1 MLSSPVQPRQRIQY
15 LDVLRGFAITGVLFA
30 YVSWN
35 LGNEPLLAYTTIDNL
50 IDGVG
55 YFLVDSKCYTL
66 LACLFSV
73 GFVLHMNKRQDQAKG
88 LFIYRKRLLGLL
100 IIGWAH
106 AILLRNGDIL
116 APYAILT
123 FIVTFFYRASNRTIV
138 AAMII
143 AFFLEVLMP
152 VVWLW
157 MKLPVPERPP
167 NTNSAYLTE
176 NFAWVKYWY
185 LSSIFFWETTF
196 FLLLAGLLLGRI
208 FIQKKVRLSN
218 KQITAGAA
226 IGFIVG
232 TGSYLLLRFYSRQ
245 IGNFP
250 DIGNTFMIRSTAYH
264 LINLLHKLGMASGY
278 ASVFF
283 ILARNFR
290 LRILANLGRM
300 SLSNYILQAV
310 IVVPV
315 SLMLNLFDHITPI
328 IALIMIAG
336 IWILQ
341 VLFSDWWL
349 KHYSFGPM
357 EWVLRRFTYGR
368 SITRREED
376 HQTDLVPA
384 PVGIE

>member
-1 MLSSPVQPRQRIQY
+1 
-15 LDVLRGFAITGVLFA
+15 
-30 YVSWN
+30 
-35 LGNEPLLAYTTIDNL
+35 
-50 IDGVG
+50 
-55 YFLVDSKCYTL
+55 
-66 LACLFSV
+66 
-73 GFVLHMNKRQDQAKG
+73 
-88 LFIYRKRLLGLL
+88 
-100 IIGWAH
+100 
-106 AILLRNGDIL
+106 
-116 APYAILT
+116 
-123 FIVTFFYRASNRTIV
+123 
-138 AAMII
+138 
-143 AFFLEVLMP
+143 
-152 VVWLW
+152 
-157 MKLPVPERPP
+157 
-167 NTNSAYLTE
+167 
-176 NFAWVKYWY
+176 
-185 LSSIFFWETTF
+185 
-196 FLLLAGLLLGRI
+196 
-208 FIQKKVRLSN
+208 
-218 KQITAGAA
+218 
-226 IGFIVG
+226 
-232 TGSYLLLRFYSRQ
+232 
-245 IGNFP
+245 
-250 DIGNTFMIRSTAYH
+250 
-264 LINLLHKLGMASGY
+264 MASGY

-384 PVGIE
+384 AVGIE